1 VVLFERLA
9 IGKFKIHMNSNLLN
23 RLKLMAIFCQ
33 VIDSGSMRKAA
44 KELEMSPSAVSQFIS
59 QLEAELDIT
68 LLYRTTR
75 SISLSEAGQ
84 QYYQQAQQILLA
96 AKHADNAI
104 SELKNSLQGEL
115 RISMPVGLAT
125 TPIAEA
131 LSSLLKDKPELKL
144 SIIANDEHIDLIAE
158 RIDIAIRLGIP
169 KDSGFIYHYLA
180 DPKKHIFASPEY
192 LAQYD
197 AIDSPHSLNQH
208 TWLGL
213 RKPAVLQNIDIS
225 HPEHDNYILNPSLRM
240 EFNDL
245 NAMVAHVK
253 AGLGLAVLPLLEI
266 KHLLAS
272 GELVPVLPNWS
283 MEGFHLYAL
292 TMDKKLPLKIK
303 VVLTTLKD
311 YFSAQQ
317 AMAITPS

>member
-1 VVLFERLA
+1 
-9 IGKFKIHMNSNLLN
+9 
-23 RLKLMAIFCQ
+23 MAVFCQ
-33 VIDSGSMRKAA
+33 VFDSGSMRKAA
-44 KELEMSPSAVSQFIS
+44 KELGMTPSAVSQFIS

-96 AKHADNAI
+96 AKQADNAI
-104 SELKNSLQGEL
+104 SELKNSLEGEL
-115 RISMPVGLAT
+115 RISMPVGVAT

-131 LSSLLKDKPELKL
+131 LSSLLTDKPELKL
-144 SIIANDEHIDLIAE
+144 SIIANDEYIDLIAE
-158 RIDIAIRLGIP
+158 RIDIAIRLGTP

-180 DPKKHIFASPEY
+180 DPKKHIFASPDY
-192 LAQYD
+192 LAQHD
-197 AIDSPHSLNQH
+197 VIDSPQALKQQ

-213 RKPAVLQNIDIS
+213 RQPAILHNIDIS
-225 HPEHDNYILNPSLRM
+225 HPEHENFTFSPSFRM

-245 NAMVAHVK
+245 NSMVAHVK

-272 GELVPVLPNWS
+272 GELVPVLPAWS
-283 MEGFHLYAL
+283 MEGFHMYAL

-317 AMAITPS
+317 AMTLTPSQAKFN